1 MSIFTTQFL
10 LAAGER
16 AVKTVAQ
23 TAAALIVAAGVSLL
37 DADWIAI
44 GSVAGMA
51 GLVSILTSV
60 GSGAITGDGPSL
72 GDVER
77 LRLPRLL
84 DENAGD

>member
-10 LAAGER
+10 LAAAER
-16 AVKTVAQ
+16 GIKTVAQ
-23 TAAALIVAAGVSLL
+23 TAAALIVAAGVGLL
-37 DADWIAI
+37 NADWVAI

-72 GDVER
+72 GDVEQ
-77 LRLPRLL
+77 LRLPRL
-84 DENAGD
+84 DED